1 VTNPPGPPN
10 EGPSTWARPGNQGP
24 FGQPPTQRPTERINT
39 GGPGQTPPPPP
50 GRTPPPPAAPG
61 QQAERT
67 EQLSAPNAAAQRPGL
82 PPQPTQPAAPTEQ
95 LTAPNEE
102 PSPVQR
108 KRRFLRD
115 PLSILLVCVIVFAL
129 IIAGLIGAEL
139 YVRHVADSK
148 VAEAVACEV
157 KDQATA
163 SFGVTPLMLWQQLT
177 KHYTNI
183 SVQTAGNQI
192 RDAKGMKLSLN
203 IRDVRLQ
210 KTDNSKGTIGSLDA
224 TITWTSDGIKQ
235 SVQNAI
241 PVLGP
246 FVTNTVTT
254 HPTDGTIEL
263 KGMLDNI
270 TAKPVVSGK
279 GLELQ
284 IVSFNA
290 LGFTMPKESVQ
301 STLNDFTSNLT
312 KNYPLGIHADSVQV
326 TDTGVTSHFSTQNAS
341 IPNDNSNDPCFAHL

>member
-1 VTNPPGPPN
+1 MTNPQGPPN
-10 EGPSTWARPGNQGP
+10 QDPSAWGRPGNQGP
-24 FGQPPTQRPTERINT
+24 FNQPPPTERPTERIST
-39 GGPGQTPPPPP
+39 GGPGHMPPPPHAQPP
-50 GRTPPPPAAPG
+50 GQTDQFAVPPHTQPPSHQPPPGPPAPPTERLTTPG
-61 QQAERT
+61 E
-67 EQLSAPNAAAQRPGL
+67 
-82 PPQPTQPAAPTEQ
+82 PPQPEKK
-95 LTAPNEE
+95 
-102 PSPVQR
+102 

-115 PLSILLVCVIVFAL
+115 PISIVLIFIIVFAL
-129 IIAGLIGAEL
+129 VIAGLIGAEL
-139 YVRHVADSK
+139 YVRHVADTK
-148 VAEAVACEV
+148 VAQAVACEV

-163 SFGVTPLMLWQQLT
+163 SFGVTPLMLWQQAT

-183 SVQTAGNQI
+183 SVETAGNNI

-203 IRDVRLQ
+203 INDVKLQ
-210 KTDNSKGTIGSLDA
+210 DSGNSKGTIGSLDA
-224 TITWTSDGIKQ
+224 TITWTNDGIKQ

-254 HPTDGTIEL
+254 HPADGTIEM

-270 TAKPVVSGK
+270 TAKPVVSGT

-301 STLNDFTSNLT
+301 STLDDFTSNLT

-326 TDTGVTSHFSTQNAS
+326 TDSGVTSKFSTRNAT
-341 IPNDNSNDPCFAHL
+341 IPAGDNNDPCFANL

>member
-1 VTNPPGPPN
+1 VTNPQGPPN
-10 EGPSTWARPGNQGP
+10 EGPSTWARPGSQGP
-24 FGQPPTQRPTERINT
+24 FGQPPTERPTERIHT
-39 GGPGQTPPPPP
+39 GGPGQAPPPTTAGAQPP
-50 GRTPPPPAAPG
+50 HA
-61 QQAERT
+61 QQT
-67 EQLSAPNAAAQRPGL
+67 EQLSASHAGMQRPPY
-82 PPQPTQPAAPTEQ
+82 PPPPTPPADPTER
-95 LTAPNEE
+95 LAPPNEE
-102 PSPVQR
+102 PAPVKR

-115 PLSILLVCVIVFAL
+115 PLSILLVCIIVFSL
-129 IIAGLIGAEL
+129 VIAGLIGAEL
-139 YVRHVADSK
+139 YARHVANSK
-148 VAEAVACEV
+148 VAQAVACEV

-163 SFGVTPLMLWQQLT
+163 SFGVTPLMLWQLAT
-177 KHYTNI
+177 KRFTNI

-192 RDAKGMKLSLN
+192 RDANGMKITIN
-203 IRDVRLQ
+203 INDVRLNS
-210 KTDNSKGTIGSLDA
+210 TANSKGTIGSLDA
-224 TITWTSDGIKQ
+224 TITWTTDGIKQ

-246 FVTNTVTT
+246 FVTNSVTS
-254 HPTDGTIEL
+254 HPADGTIEM

-270 TAKPVVSGK
+270 TAKPVVSGN

-301 STLNDFTSNLT
+301 STLDDFTSNLT

-341 IPNDNSNDPCFAHL
+341 IPTGNDNDPCFANL